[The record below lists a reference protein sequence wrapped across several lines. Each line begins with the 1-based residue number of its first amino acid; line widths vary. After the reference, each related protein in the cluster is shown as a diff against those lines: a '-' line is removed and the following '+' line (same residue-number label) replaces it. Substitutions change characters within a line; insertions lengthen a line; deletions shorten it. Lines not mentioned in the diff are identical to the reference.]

1 MSAIVKIKMLK
12 AEVVHGGVYP
22 KGAVVFTDAD
32 SAKALV
38 EAGVAEYPSVPAAK
52 PEPKKEAQ
60 K

>member
-1 MSAIVKIKMLK
+1 MSDIVKIKMLK

-22 KGAVVFTDAD
+22 KGATVLTDAE

-38 EAGVAEYPSVPAAK
+38 DAKAAEYVQAPAPAA
-52 PEPKKEAQ
+52 PKKESQ